1 MTANLSGNWK
11 LVESENFDAFLEALG
26 VDPAMREI
34 VQSTIPRETI
44 MQDGD
49 TFNIKT
55 IAQKITEVKF
65 KVGEEFEGEIQQGKV
80 KISPTLD
87 GGKLRFEFDSPKGK
101 QVQEREVRADG
112 RLYLVLTAP
121 DGTKCTRI
129 FARE

>member
-1 MTANLSGNWK
+1 MTANFSGNWK
-11 LVESENFDAFLEALG
+11 FVESENFDAFLEALG

-101 QVQEREVRADG
+101 QVQEREVRPDG